1 MKTLI
6 LISHPKLADSATQE
20 FLKTA
25 GKSQANVD
33 FEYIDDLYK
42 ETKIDIIQQQQQQLT
57 KHRRIIF
64 QFPMYWYSS
73 PASLKQYMDD
83 VFTRKFVVANHL
95 LRNKELGIVVTL
107 GDAEAE
113 FQAGGSEH
121 FTISE
126 LLRPFEAFANKAGMT
141 YLKPFVVNQFG
152 YLEEDQKELLL
163 VDYLQ
168 YVSAEMPLNLDNRE
182 KWLADRLTHMKQ
194 GKSEADQQKL
204 NLIIGSI
211 EAQQDQ
217 IDDLKVN
224 IKMIRDQ
231 EE

>member
-42 ETKIDIIQQQQQQLT
+42 GTKIDVIQQQRQLT
-57 KHRRIIF
+57 KYSRIIF

-83 VFTRKFVVANHL
+83 VFTRKFVVADHL

-113 FQAGGSEH
+113 FQAGGGEH
-121 FTISE
+121 YTISE

-163 VDYLQ
+163 VNYLQ

-182 KWLADRLTHMKQ
+182 KWLVDRLTKMKQ
-194 GKSEADQQKL
+194 EKSEADQQKL
-204 NLIIGSI
+204 DLIIGSI
-211 EAQQDQ
+211 ETQQHQ